1 MRSRTELLTLKQNR
15 MAKRTG
21 FDKAFKE
28 LQDIVNSLQDED
40 TSIDKLSVKLKKAKE
55 LVGFCKSK
63 LREVEDD
70 ISAIEFD
77 EEDQ

>member
-1 MRSRTELLTLKQNR
+1 

-77 EEDQ
+77 DEGQ

>member
-1 MRSRTELLTLKQNR
+1 

-77 EEDQ
+77 DEDQ

>member
-1 MRSRTELLTLKQNR
+1 

>member
-1 MRSRTELLTLKQNR
+1 

-70 ISAIEFD
+70 ISAIDFD